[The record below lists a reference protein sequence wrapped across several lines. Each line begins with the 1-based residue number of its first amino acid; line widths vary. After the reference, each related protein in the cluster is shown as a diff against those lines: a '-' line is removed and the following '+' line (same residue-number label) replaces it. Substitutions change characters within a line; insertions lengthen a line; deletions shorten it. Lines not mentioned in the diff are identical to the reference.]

1 MLSYYAKRSSGE
13 QFEKLT
19 TPLTEGVWVYG
30 ESIVDKD
37 VDDLVEKFELDR
49 NIVRDVYD
57 EQELPRVEFSD
68 GKEYVFLRVPQRTN
82 KGDVITTPLLAI
94 ANHTNY
100 FTISTHPDILPR
112 ELIASSI
119 PPHGGAN
126 AALLLGTIAAL
137 VAKYEELIQD
147 TAHTIKDTGRRL
159 RTHEVSNKDF
169 IHFVTVEDN
178 LNEYQMNLGGMLAVT
193 HRLRENNH
201 SIFNAADSEAIE
213 DISLHVQQLLVAVN
227 TYSQSVESIRNAY
240 STVANNTL
248 NERMKTLTIL
258 TVLITLPNVLT
269 GWFGMNVTQPF
280 GFADQWWAYAA
291 IMASITTLIIF
302 VYALAKRFK
311 VF

>member
-30 ESIVDKD
+30 ESIVHKD
-37 VDDLVEKFELDR
+37 VEELVNTFDLDR
-49 NIVRDVYD
+49 NILRDVYD
-57 EQELPRVEFSD
+57 EHELPRVEFSD
-68 GKEYVFLRVPQRTN
+68 GKEYVFLRVPERT
-82 KGDVITTPLLAI
+82 KRGDVITTPLLAI
-94 ANHTNY
+94 VNHTNY
-100 FTISTHPDILPR
+100 FTISTHADMLPL

-119 PPHGGAN
+119 PTHGGAN

-137 VAKYEELIQD
+137 VSKYEELIQY

-169 IHFVTVEDN
+169 IHFVTVENN

-201 SIFNAADSEAIE
+201 RIFNAADSEAIE
-213 DISLHVQQLLVAVN
+213 DISLHIQQLLVGVN

-248 NERMKTLTIL
+248 NERMKILTIL
-258 TVLITLPNVLT
+258 TVLITLPNILT
-269 GWFGMNVTQPF
+269 GWFGMNVTLP
-280 GFADQWWAYAA
+280 FADQPWAYAA
-291 IMASITTLIIF
+291 ILASITTLVIS